1 MSFCKLLI
9 LSAATGIFLYLI
21 THHYPE
27 TDFWFKGYVVF
38 VFLYLVIFIMFASTY
53 RCFKI
58 GTLRLRE
65 ILFAYGITVFLTD
78 FIMYF
83 VLSLSAK
90 MLLPLRHMLIYMVVQ
105 WITGGCLY
113 LASDQLYYLL
123 YPTREAIVICSEDMH
138 EVTTAQ
144 KISVLKERHHISEIC
159 SEADGLEKIM
169 EKIERYSTVF
179 IGNIDRSIRIELTDY
194 CFETGKRLLMMPT
207 VEDIIFHNAY
217 ETFLGDSLVYLC
229 RNRAFTPEQELLKRL
244 MDIAGSLIGIVLTS
258 PILFFSAMIIKLQDG
273 GPIFF
278 LQTRYT
284 KNMKPF
290 KMIKFRSMVVDAEK
304 DGAQFT
310 VDGDKRITPFGRF
323 MRRYRIDELPQF
335 FNILMGDMSL
345 VGPRAERIEN
355 VEYYMTL
362 LPEFRYR
369 MKVKAGLTGYA
380 QIYGKYNTS
389 YEDKLKMD
397 MLYIENCSILRDW
410 QLLFLTLNVLFTPES
425 TEGFAVEK
433 LSELDAGP
441 VKVPE
446 SLSDPERND
455 H

>member
-9 LSAATGIFLYLI
+9 LSAATGAFLYLI
-21 THHYPE
+21 THYYPE

-38 VFLYLVIFIMFASTY
+38 VFLYVVILIMFSSTY
-53 RCFKI
+53 RCFRI

-65 ILFAYGITVFLTD
+65 ILFSYGITVFLTN
-78 FIMYF
+78 FIIYF

-90 MLLPLRHMLIYMVVQ
+90 MLLPPQPLLICTAAQ
-105 WITGGCLY
+105 WIAGGSLY
-113 LASDQLYYLL
+113 VLADQIYYIL

-138 EVTTAQ
+138 EIVTAQ
-144 KISVLKERHHISEIC
+144 KISTLKERHHISEIC
-159 SEADGLEKIM
+159 SESEGLDRIM
-169 EKIERYSTVF
+169 QKIERYSTVF
-179 IGNIDRSIRIELTDY
+179 LGNVDRSIRMELTDY

-229 RNRAFTPEQELLKRL
+229 RNRTFTPEQLLLKRL
-244 MDIAGSLIGIVLTS
+244 MDIVGSLIGIILTS

-278 LQTRYT
+278 TQTRYT
-284 KNMKPF
+284 RNMKPF
-290 KMIKFRSMVVDAEK
+290 QMIKFRSMIVDAEK

-310 VDGDKRITPFGRF
+310 VEGDKRITPFGRI

-355 VEYYMTL
+355 VEYYMSL

-425 TEGFAVEK
+425 TEGFSVEK

-441 VKVPE
+441 AVINNT
-446 SLSDPERND
+446 SDDPERKVE
-455 H
+455 